1 MILGLKTMIGS
12 KLLKISVSLEHVPT
26 FFNPKKTGEKIDP
39 RNIAGHEREKLG
51 REYFTNNAPNKFF
64 YTSNRPL
71 ISKVSVVIFIEPNNK
86 VSYIKIDTQVA
97 LYVRKYCQDNADKI
111 FSKYYKF
118 EKEGYGKL
126 YFRLCLC
133 RYSKNNGNTIY
144 KDVMKK
150 DVFCQIFIS
159 TTLVLA

>member
-1 MILGLKTMIGS
+1 M
-12 KLLKISVSLEHVPT
+12 PT
-26 FFNPKKTGEKIDP
+26 FFNTKNPGEKIDL
-39 RNIAGHEREKLG
+39 RNITGHEREKMR
-51 REYFTNNAPNKFF
+51 REYFTNNQPNKFF
-64 YTSNRPL
+64 YRSNRPL
-71 ISKVSVVIFIEPNNK
+71 ISKDSVVIFTEPNNK

-97 LYVRKYCQDNADKI
+97 LYVSKYCHDNADKN

-126 YFRLCLC
+126 YFRLCLY
-133 RYSKNNGNTIY
+133 RYSKNNGNTIH

-150 DVFCQIFIS
+150 DVFCQIFIP

>member
-1 MILGLKTMIGS
+1 M
-12 KLLKISVSLEHVPT
+12 PT
-26 FFNPKKTGEKIDP
+26 SFNTKKPGEKIDL
-39 RNIAGHEREKLG
+39 RNISGHEREKLR
-51 REYFTNNAPNKFF
+51 REYFTNNPPNKFF

-86 VSYIKIDTQVA
+86 VSYIKIETQVA
-97 LYVRKYCQDNADKI
+97 LYVRKYCHDNADKI